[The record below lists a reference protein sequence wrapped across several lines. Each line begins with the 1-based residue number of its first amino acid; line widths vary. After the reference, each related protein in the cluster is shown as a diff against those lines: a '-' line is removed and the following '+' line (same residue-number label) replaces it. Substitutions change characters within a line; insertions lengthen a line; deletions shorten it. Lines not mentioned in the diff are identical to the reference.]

1 MATSSTPINQL
12 PSYNQEI
19 QDDDTVVQDIL
30 SQINEQRDEVDPR
43 HQIKQRMYDEPVI
56 QHVQQQQMAP
66 VYQQHQQQQS
76 QYSIITSNPYYD
88 DLKLA
93 GMVFFSVIIVQLL
106 ALDHKVYK
114 FINLPD
120 VPYWNLV
127 LKAIIISLGFIII
140 KMLIK

>member
-30 SQINEQRDEVDPR
+30 SQINEQRDEIDPR
-43 HQIKQRMYDEPVI
+43 QQIKQRMYDEPVI
-56 QHVQQQQMAP
+56 QHVQQPQMVP
-66 VYQQHQQQQS
+66 VYQQQPQQS

-106 ALDHKVYK
+106 ALDHKINK
-114 FINLPD
+114 FINIPNI
-120 VPYWNLV
+120 PYWDII